1 MIDSLVSAGP
11 PLTGLQNLREN
22 KKAPEKAGKGAFEGI
37 LADQSSDPP
46 PRERVTRSD
55 SKDLKEVKPK
65 DRPEKAEEKAPVVR
79 SEAPK
84 KKDGQTREQAIEQF
98 MDSFESELGIPAT
111 RLVAAIANLSEAE
124 KKAAPEVTAEKVVTG
139 LGLSS
144 DQEQKAQAL
153 YAGLLQNLQTA
164 EGQQVMPAITA
175 RQDNSFFMQRSQT
188 QALAGAQKNV
198 QSQTSIDNVVKSFWQ
213 KEPESLEAK
222 LFNQQTQAPTDGQQT
237 LPQALGMEE
246 FTAQSGQQELLVP
259 EELRVKIENSVLQ
272 GQDQFTQ
279 VAALNPEAANSEMS
293 PELLASLGLAAQAK
307 LAQTGKAKAIPI
319 SEMNPHALAAM
330 ITKKDRI
337 DGIKNPAADL
347 LKASGLEVLSEGEAT
362 TALGA
367 LGIQQALDLESAGQN
382 NQQGANTAPEQEL
395 VKLKDPSELTSLSDG
410 ADLGLPQRFDSKL
423 LEALGISLPAAVPMP
438 SESESQVNTQHILNQ
453 AKALMAKGGGEVKVQ
468 MTPDG
473 MGSVHLK
480 VMMQEGKMQIQ
491 MQADNK
497 QTKSALESSLADL
510 KTSLAAQKVSVDNIK
525 VDVVN
530 ATSNETAANNQF
542 LDQHNQRETRQFW
555 NQFNEHFGNQ
565 SKRNSFFESPSGRG
579 YKAKDPKALEP
590 VQVSST
596 QKPKMASGKGS
607 GLNLVA

>member
-22 KKAPEKAGKGAFEGI
+22 KKAPEKAGSGAFEGL

-55 SKDLKEVKPK
+55 SKDLKEVNPRKQ
-65 DRPEKAEEKAPVVR
+65 PEKAEEKAPTVR

-111 RLVAAIANLSEAE
+111 RLVAAIANLSDTE

-153 YAGLLQNLQTA
+153 YAGLLQNLQA
-164 EGQQVMPAITA
+164 VEGQQVMPAITA

-213 KEPESLEAK
+213 KEPQSLEER
-222 LFNQQTQAPTDGQQT
+222 LLSQQGETSNEHQVLTQP
-237 LPQALGMEE
+237 LGLEE
-246 FTAQSGQQELLVP
+246 LSVQGSQQELLVP
-259 EELRVKIENSVLQ
+259 EELRARIEHSPIQSQNQ
-272 GQDQFTQ
+272 FGQMSAQ
-279 VAALNPEAANSEMS
+279 NPENANSEMS
-293 PELLASLGLAAQAK
+293 PELLASLGLAAQTK
-307 LAQTGKAKAIPI
+307 LAQVGKAKAIPI

-347 LKASGLEVLSEGEAT
+347 LKASGLEDLSEGESA

-367 LGIQQALDLESAGQN
+367 LGIQQALDLESTGQN
-382 NQQGANTAPEQEL
+382 NQQGASASPEQEL
-395 VKLKDPSELTSLSDG
+395 VKLKDPSDLLTLSDG

-423 LEALGISLPAAVPMP
+423 LEALGVSLPAAIPMP
-438 SESESQVNTQHILNQ
+438 NEAESQVNTQHILNQ

-565 SKRNSFFESPSGRG
+565 SKRNSFFESPSSRG
-579 YKAKDPKALEP
+579 YKAKEPKALEP

-596 QKPKMASGKGS
+596 HKPKMASGKGS